1 MPFTD
6 IYRKQVELLVQ
17 SIPPVAEEQ
26 CFALKGGTAIN
37 LFVRDMPRLS
47 VDIDLT
53 YLPIADREHSL
64 ADIDAAL
71 KRIGGTIKRLQPRYT
86 ITESSPATQDTIN
99 KLVVRTP
106 HLVQIKIEVTPVLR
120 GCVYDPQPRTIVER
134 AEEQFGFAEIQ
145 VLSFADLYA
154 GKIMAALDRQHPR
167 DLFDVHE
174 LLINEGLRSELL
186 NALVV
191 YLISHDHAP
200 DRLLAPK
207 EKDISHEYQTGF
219 FGMTE
224 YEVPLDTLI
233 LARRNLITEIQA
245 GLTDEHKKFLISFYR
260 RQPDWSLLE
269 LQGVDKLP
277 AVKWRERNLDRA
289 GSETRD
295 AIVHRLEKVL
305 SKERR

>member
-17 SIPPVAEEQ
+17 SIPQVAEEE

-53 YLPIADREHSL
+53 YLPIADRERSL

-71 KRIGGTIKRLQPRYT
+71 KRIRDRIKKRQPRYT

-134 AEEQFGFAEIQ
+134 AEEEFGFAEIQ

-174 LLINEGLRSELL
+174 LLINEGLSPELL

-200 DRLLAPK
+200 DKLLAPK

-224 YEVPLDTLI
+224 YEVSLDTLI
-233 LARRNLITEIQA
+233 SARRDLVEGVLA
-245 GLTDEHKKFLISFYR
+245 GLTAEHKNFLLSFYR
-260 RQPDWSLLE
+260 RQPEWSLLKLE
-269 LQGVDKLP
+269 GVDQLP

-289 GSETRD
+289 GLETRN
-295 AIVHRLEKVL
+295 AIIRSLEDVL
-305 SKERR
+305 LS

>member
-17 SIPPVAEEQ
+17 SIPQVAEEE

-53 YLPIADREHSL
+53 YLPIADRERSL

-71 KRIGGTIKRLQPRYT
+71 KRIRDRIKKRQPRYT
-86 ITESSPATQDTIN
+86 IAESSPATQDTIN

-120 GCVYDPQPRTIVER
+120 GCVYDPQPRKIVDR
-134 AEEQFGFAEIQ
+134 AEEEFGFAEIQ

-167 DLFDVHE
+167 DLFDIHE
-174 LLINEGLRSELL
+174 LLINEGLSPELL

-191 YLISHDHAP
+191 YLISHEHP
-200 DRLLAPK
+200 PEKLLAPK
-207 EKDISHEYQTGF
+207 EKNISHEYQTGF
-219 FGMTE
+219 LGMTE
-224 YEVPLDTLI
+224 REMPLDTLI
-233 LARRNLITEIQA
+233 STRQTLIKDVQA
-245 GLTDEHKKFLISFYR
+245 GLTDEHKKFLLSFYR
-260 RQPDWSLLE
+260 REPMWALL
-269 LQGVDKLP
+269 GIPGIDRLP

-289 GSETRD
+289 GTQTRD
-295 AIVHRLEKVL
+295 AIVQSLEDVL
-305 SKERR
+305 SR